1 MTPLAF
7 ASRIDAG
14 DLQPV
19 SADELGLDDVAGQPN
34 MMVHELRSTTGDAGN
49 VWAAVVTVDPCSFS
63 YVFAGDETLHIL
75 EGRATVELH
84 ESESVELSA
93 GVIAS
98 FRKGT
103 RSRWTVHSCLREF
116 AVLTDS

>member
-7 ASRIDAG
+7 ASRVDAG
-14 DLQPV
+14 DLQPL
-19 SADELGLDDVAGQPN
+19 SADELGLDDVVGQPN
-34 MMVHELRSTTGDAGN
+34 MMVHQLRSTTGDAGN
-49 VWAAVVTVDPCSFS
+49 VWAAVVMVEPCSFS
-63 YVFAGDETLHIL
+63 YVFAGDETVHIL
-75 EGRATVELH
+75 EGRATVELND
-84 ESESVELSA
+84 SEPVELSA

-103 RSRWTVHSCLREF
+103 SSRWTVHSRMREF